1 MILVTSWN
9 QNNVNGYI
17 NRKSLVVISTMA
29 RINNFQKVVPTCL
42 IWDALTQ
49 TTGEINYSKVIL
61 AWIMLVLMTIG
72 TGKGNLPLVVLPY
85 LIQVMVACCRFTLI
99 QTWFF

>member
-1 MILVTSWN
+1 
-9 QNNVNGYI
+9 
-17 NRKSLVVISTMA
+17 MA
-29 RINNFQKVVPTCL
+29 RFRNFQKVVPTCL

-49 TTGEINYSKVIL
+49 TTGEINYCKVIL
-61 AWIMLVLMTIG
+61 AWIMLIVMTIG

-85 LIQVMVACCRFTLI
+85 LIQVMVACCRFALI